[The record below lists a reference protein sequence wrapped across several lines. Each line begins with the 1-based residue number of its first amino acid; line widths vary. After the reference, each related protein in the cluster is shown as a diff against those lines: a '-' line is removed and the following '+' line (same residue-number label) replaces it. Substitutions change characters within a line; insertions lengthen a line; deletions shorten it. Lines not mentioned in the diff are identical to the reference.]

1 MLKWTIQQA
10 KIDLSQLLW
19 TNKKKK
25 PTKLANRNQ
34 KSFNYSFFF
43 AVLEI
48 KLNIEF
54 QDQDK
59 LSNNKIHDL
68 DTYLTIKLQ
77 IIFFVCVGY
86 EIVNSQ
92 LGTTSISSISNKRK
106 WNNNCFIKNAK

>member
-1 MLKWTIQQA
+1 M
-10 KIDLSQLLW
+10 
-19 TNKKKK
+19 
-25 PTKLANRNQ
+25 
-34 KSFNYSFFF
+34 
-43 AVLEI
+43 

-59 LSNNKIHDL
+59 LSNNKIYDL
-68 DTYLTIKLQ
+68 DTYLTIELQ